1 MVPLLLVA
9 TALLSTVQ
17 QQSTVDAPVQLEITL
32 RGYRMDGSLSDSAEG
47 TMAEK
52 VPNRTWVDLTTCST
66 GVGINPNSSSLPPS
80 AMVWQY
86 SGRIVEHTGSEY
98 VVEISVHRMDAT
110 ASETS
115 PRTMTLNLGVPVVL
129 DEVSGQGDC
138 GIRSARLEVI
148 VASALAMRVGAGGG
162 ARSASGVGMGRAGAG
177 GGGSG
182 AATGGGGGGVSNLGG
197 RGSAGTA
204 RGGSIGVAAT
214 NGRDGVGVTT
224 AAALVRTAA
233 AGDSAVVD
241 LSGNGASTGSAG
253 SVRTQ
258 LRPIPAAS
266 YDVELWL
273 VHTAADGPQE
283 ILHIA
288 GHLDPLG
295 QVTEFSPVV
304 VQTTHGI
311 GTVSVAAMIRPM
323 ITAEGLTVLRATIAR
338 VLSGGEG
345 FGVTDKVIPMPG
357 PADVVSF
364 EIPSHGT
371 SSDPVVRFSLRVR
384 ITPGR
389 TPGDR

>member
-1 MVPLLLVA
+1 MVSLLLVA
-9 TALLSTVQ
+9 TALVSTAQ
-17 QQSTVDAPVQLEITL
+17 PQSTVDPPVQLEITL
-32 RGYRMDGSLSDSAEG
+32 RGYRTDGSLSGSTES

-52 VPNRTWVDLTTCST
+52 VPNRTWIDLTSCST
-66 GVGINPNSSSLPPS
+66 GVGINPHSSSLPPS

-98 VVEISVHRMDAT
+98 VVEISVHRVDAT
-110 ASETS
+110 VSDAS
-115 PRTMTLNLGVPVVL
+115 PRTMTLHLGVPVVL
-129 DEVSGQGDC
+129 DAVSGQGEC
-138 GIRSARLEVI
+138 GIRSARLEVS
-148 VASALAMRVGAGGG
+148 VASALEMRVGAGGG
-162 ARSASGVGMGRAGAG
+162 ARSASGVGMDRASAGAG
-177 GGGSG
+177 GSG
-182 AATGGGGGGVSNLGG
+182 ATAGGGGGVSNLGG

-204 RGGSIGVAAT
+204 GGGGIGYGAT
-214 NGRDGVGVTT
+214 NGRNGVGVMT

-253 SVRTQ
+253 SVRTL

-273 VHTAADGPQE
+273 IHTAADGPPE
-283 ILHIA
+283 TWHIA

-295 QVTEFSPVV
+295 QVSEFSPVA

-323 ITAEGLTVLRATIAR
+323 MTAEGLTVLLATIAR
-338 VLSGGEG
+338 VLSSGEG
-345 FGVTDKVIPMPG
+345 SGVTDKVIPMPG

-364 EIPSHGT
+364 EMPSRGT
-371 SSDPVVRFSLRVR
+371 SSDPIVQFSLRVR
-384 ITPGR
+384 VTPGR
-389 TPGDR
+389 MPR